1 MKGDDTLKFLGDK
14 LYELRHSQNLSQEDI
29 ASKFYVKKNT
39 WCQYERNIRRPDIDL
54 LKQIANYFN
63 ISIDYLLGTTEIK
76 YDPKDP
82 ILTNIISIYQ
92 ELSNTEKQNFI
103 KHIETFK

>member
-1 MKGDDTLKFLGDK
+1 MKYLGDK
-14 LYELRHSQNLSQEDI
+14 LYELRHSKNMSQEEI
-29 ASKFYVKKNT
+29 ATKFYLKRNT
-39 WCQYERNIRRPDIDL
+39 WCQYECNIRRPDIDL

-63 ISIDYLLGTTEIK
+63 ISIDYLLGTTELK

-92 ELSNTEKQNFI
+92 ELSKDEKQYFI
-103 KHIETFK
+103 NYIKTFK